1 MPRLRHHPPTSRAS
15 VAGAVFGIFC
25 IAVGIVV
32 LVPVAMKWPDTWPG
46 LLVTPAL
53 IYLGARL
60 IRRHISRHRSE
71 RT

>member
-1 MPRLRHHPPTSRAS
+1 MPRTRQQRPTSRAS
-15 VAGAVFGIFC
+15 LAGAVLGIVC

-46 LLVTPAL
+46 LLVTPVL

-60 IRRHISRHRSE
+60 IARHISHHRSDKA
-71 RT
+71 

>member
-1 MPRLRHHPPTSRAS
+1 VL
-15 VAGAVFGIFC
+15 GIFC

-60 IRRHISRHRSE
+60 IGRHISRHRSE
-71 RT
+71 KT